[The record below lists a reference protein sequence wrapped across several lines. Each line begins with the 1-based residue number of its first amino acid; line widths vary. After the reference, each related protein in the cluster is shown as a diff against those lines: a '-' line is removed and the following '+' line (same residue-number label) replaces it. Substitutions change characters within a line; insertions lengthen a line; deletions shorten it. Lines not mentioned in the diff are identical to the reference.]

1 MLALAALL
9 LSGCAFLPLPSDALL
24 LHKSAPRVAVTRGGP
39 TGELLEGPV
48 RPYVADEMVDAAIA
62 EPLRAWL
69 TWIERRQLAEASQ
82 RAAVAVTGSTIA
94 WQARDGTD
102 APTTAGTAMPVGEA
116 YRSVRG
122 RICRD
127 LRQSVVLSQ
136 GPRQQQVTLCRDDQ
150 GSGLSVWVVGQA
162 DQ

>member
-1 MLALAALL
+1 VLALAALL
-9 LSGCAFLPLPSDALL
+9 AGCAFLPLPAEKLRMQ
-24 LHKSAPRVAVTRGGP
+24 KAAPPVVVTHGGP
-39 TGELLEGPV
+39 TGELLQGPV

-69 TWIERRQLAEASQ
+69 TWIERRELAEASQ
-82 RAAVAVTGSTIA
+82 RAAVAVTGSVIA
-94 WQARDGTD
+94 WQARDGAD
-102 APTTAGTAMPVGEA
+102 APTTAGAAMPVGEA
-116 YRSVRG
+116 YRAVRG

-127 LRQSVVLSQ
+127 LRQSVELSQ

-150 GSGLSVWVVGQA
+150 GSGLYVWIVGQA